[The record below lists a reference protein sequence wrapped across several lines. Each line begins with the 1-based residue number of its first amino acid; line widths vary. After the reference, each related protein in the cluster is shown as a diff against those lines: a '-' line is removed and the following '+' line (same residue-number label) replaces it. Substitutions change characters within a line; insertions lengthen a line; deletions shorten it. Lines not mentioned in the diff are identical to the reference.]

1 MKDFTKM
8 TLAVVCGIIITTVVG
23 FILTTAIAGAALA
36 SSNSHSPIPAEGVLK
51 IDLSAIVIGEQS
63 VEPLPF
69 SSMSVR
75 GVNLEYETIGL
86 WDAVCAI
93 NAAAVDPRIQYI
105 YLKTDRNDTGLSN
118 LHELRNS
125 LANFRKT
132 SGKPVVAYME
142 SPTTASYYIASVADQ
157 IYMTS
162 NPGATTMVNGIS
174 VSMVFLGDLLKSL
187 GVNVQLIRHGKYK
200 SAGEMY
206 TRGSASPENREQ
218 YQEMVNSMW
227 ESVAGEIAESRGI
240 TLAELNEAVDGLKLC
255 VSEDFLALH
264 FVDGLFTRSELEDK
278 LAALAVKEKFKD
290 VKMIAFSDYIAAKQ
304 TVSKAKDKIAV
315 IYANGEIVD
324 GFGKDEVAG
333 DRFSGIISSVRRD
346 STVKAVVLR
355 VNSPGGSVLASDKIK
370 TELDL
375 LKQEKPLI
383 ASYGAYAASGGY
395 WISANCDKIYADP
408 TTLTGSIG
416 VFGIVPDFSKS
427 LDKFVHVGVENISSN
442 RHSDMYSLMR
452 PFDDA
457 EYAYMQ
463 RSIEDIYTR
472 FTGIAAEGRNL
483 DSDYVD
489 SIGQGRVWTGT
500 DAVRLHLVDE
510 LGGLEEAIRFAAVS
524 AGNPDLAYYNVKAY
538 PKAPSQLESIMEMIQ
553 PAGSD
558 EAKVLRKIGHY
569 TENLKTAKIVARLP
583 YELEAR

>member
-1 MKDFTKM
+1 
-8 TLAVVCGIIITTVVG
+8 
-23 FILTTAIAGAALA
+23 
-36 SSNSHSPIPAEGVLK
+36 
-51 IDLSAIVIGEQS
+51 
-63 VEPLPF
+63 
-69 SSMSVR
+69 
-75 GVNLEYETIGL
+75 
-86 WDAVCAI
+86 
-93 NAAAVDPRIQYI
+93 
-105 YLKTDRNDTGLSN
+105 
-118 LHELRNS
+118 
-125 LANFRKT
+125 
-132 SGKPVVAYME
+132 
-142 SPTTASYYIASVADQ
+142 
-157 IYMTS
+157 MTS

-200 SAGEMY
+200 SAGERY

-227 ESVAGEIAESRGI
+227 ESVADEIAESRGI
-240 TLAELNEAVDGLKLC
+240 TLAELNEAVNGLKLC

-264 FVDGLFTRSELEDK
+264 FVDELFTRSELEDK
-278 LAALAVKEKFKD
+278 LADLAVKEKFKD
-290 VKMIAFSDYIAAKQ
+290 VKMIAFSDYVAAKQ

-315 IYANGEIVD
+315 IYVDGEIVD
-324 GFGKDEVAG
+324 GVGKDEVAG
-333 DRFSGIISSVRRD
+333 DRFSGIIANVRRD

-375 LKQEKPLI
+375 LKQEKPLV

-395 WISANCDKIYADP
+395 WISANCDKIYSDA

-416 VFGIVPDFSKS
+416 VFGLIPDFSKS

-442 RHSDMYSLMR
+442 KHGDMYSLVR

-472 FTGIAAEGRNL
+472 FTCIAAEGRNL
-483 DSDYVD
+483 DVDYVD

-524 AGNPDLAYYNVKAY
+524 AGNPDLANYNVKAY
-538 PKAPSQLESIMEMIQ
+538 PKAPSQLETIMEMIQ

-558 EAKVLRKIGHY
+558 GAKILQKIEHH
-569 TENLKTAKIVARLP
+569 TKNIMSAKIVARLP